1 MTGKM
6 KLGNLIGWETLLN
19 KNRLVKAGG
28 EKFDSLISKPTGK
41 RVKIDEDMNPFK
53 TVPSMFKIVKET
65 AYQTQKLATHLAN
78 SGGPVRNC
86 EAIWQFIFDYILY
99 KEEEEEEL
107 REPSHSWHIQRQL
120 GCDCDDMAIFAGSL
134 LYNLNIP
141 FQFRITKY
149 RDSLTGLT
157 KDWQHVYVI
166 VPIKTQVNGRNYLI
180 IDPVL
185 NKFNCEIPFAEKH
198 DFTMGTYRLSGGF
211 GVADNAQATNASKNE
226 TQEMIEFVQA
236 ILAKTKADTS
246 FAQSLGYH
254 PANLIEMCEKALSV
268 AHDEKRFEAA
278 IEMLSNEEM
287 KLNDKNGIKLQGFG
301 GLGGFLDDLDDTD
314 DDDLSGDLGK
324 LFDKIKAAANKV
336 KAKIVKTTT
345 PKPNQR
351 GLFPKLNTKFQPK
364 KLFQN
369 IKTVI
374 KEKVKTVKEKVNT
387 KIQAVKTKI
396 KEVGLKNVLLH
407 AVTKLPNAVGRAGF
421 HLFLKLNLFRIAE
434 TLRWGLLSEQDAKNI
449 GVPTDRWE
457 KSKAAY
463 EKLKKFHYQMGGE
476 DKVLRKVIENHVG
489 KRGLKG
495 LGFAGFD
502 LGALGVAGE
511 EGVIIAALP
520 TIAGALKII
529 NDTGLINLFKKKER
543 AVAPN
548 YRGKGVKGLGIGDKG
563 VQNIQTVDSVPAP
576 SVAPQAD
583 LSIPSQSATDIESDT
598 GKKNFIQT
606 IWGWIKNIFAKKA
619 APDFASGEG
628 IEFNDEGQEPTAR
641 VDSSDDGT
649 GGGIDDTGSDT
660 GDGSGNNTMLY
671 VGAVVAAAATLYFVA
686 QSSKPAPNQTQN
698 LGKIA
703 NDDQQAHFKKV
714 KTQTRFQLQ

>member
-1 MTGKM
+1 M
-6 KLGNLIGWETLLN
+6 KSENLRGWETLLN
-19 KNRLVKAGG
+19 KNRSVKAGG
-28 EKFDSLISKPTGK
+28 EKFDSLIPKPTGK
-41 RVKIDEDMNPFK
+41 RVKIDEDMNPFN
-53 TVPSMFKIVKET
+53 TVPEMFKIVKET

-78 SGGPVRNC
+78 SGSPVRNC

-107 REPSHSWHIQRQL
+107 REPSHSWHIQRHL
-120 GCDCDDMAIFAGSL
+120 GCDCDDMAIFAASL

-149 RDSLTGLT
+149 RDALTGLK

-166 VPIKTQVNGRNYLI
+166 VPIKTQVNGKNYLI

-198 DFTMGTYRLSGGF
+198 DFNMGTYRLSGGF
-211 GVADNAQATNASKNE
+211 GVADNTKATNSSKSE
-226 TQEMIEFVQA
+226 TQEMIEFVKA
-236 ILAKTKADTS
+236 ILDKTKADTS

-268 AHDEKRFEAA
+268 AHDEKRFEEA
-278 IEMLSNEEM
+278 IEMLSNEET

-301 GLGGFLDDLDDTD
+301 GLGGFLGDLDDDT

-324 LFDKIKAAANKV
+324 LFDKIKTVANKV
-336 KAKIVKTTT
+336 KDKIVKIATKPSQ

-351 GLFPKLNTKFQPK
+351 AVPKLLSKFQPK

-374 KEKVKTVKEKVNT
+374 KEKVKTVVKAVKGKVQAVKAKVND

-407 AVTKLPNAVGRAGF
+407 AVTKVPNAVGRAGF
-421 HLFLKLNLFRIAE
+421 HLFLKLNLFGVAE
-434 TLRWGLLSEQDAKNI
+434 TLRWGLLSEQEAQSL
-449 GVPTDRWE
+449 GVPKARWE

-476 DKVLRKVIENHVG
+476 DKVLRSVIEKHTG

-495 LGFAGFD
+495 LGFAGVD
-502 LGALGVAGE
+502 LGALGVEPVTTTAA
-511 EGVIIAALP
+511 ISAALP

-529 NDTGLINLFKKKER
+529 HDSGLINMFKKK
-543 AVAPN
+543 PS
-548 YRGKGVKGLGIGDKG
+548 GKGVKGLGEGSNDG
-563 VQNIQTVDSVPAP
+563 EAQAGSETDTTTQS
-576 SVAPQAD
+576 SAD
-583 LSIPSQSATDIESDT
+583 LESDT
-598 GKKNFIQT
+598 GKKNFIAQL
-606 IWGWIKNIFAKKA
+606 WEWVKSVFAKKP
-619 APDFASGEG
+619 APDFANEEVVFTEETQRGNETNAMSTEDSGSG
-628 IEFNDEGQEPTAR
+628 TGDG
-641 VDSSDDGT
+641 DGDGT
-649 GGGIDDTGSDT
+649 GGGT
-660 GDGSGNNTMLY
+660 GDGGSGSNTMLY
-671 VGAVVAAAATLYFVA
+671 VGLAAAAAVVIYVA
-686 QSSKPAPNQTQN
+686 ATKDDGNQAPRTQN

-703 NDDQQAHFKKV
+703 NSDQQTHFKKV
-714 KTQTRFQLQ
+714 KTETRFRLS